1 VLTGNE
7 PEREPSLADTLL
19 IAKTAADCLLFVKH
33 QSETLIGISLPST
46 KRWTMMK
53 RADHPSRVVRHR
65 NVRPTFE
72 KTIHNLCPSCGSAQ
86 FTVYFESGSPR
97 KVGALCYSCGT
108 VGFFARDNFFQIG
121 RIPTKHRRLTGHR
134 ALEVVGG

>member
-1 VLTGNE
+1 
-7 PEREPSLADTLL
+7 
-19 IAKTAADCLLFVKH
+19 
-33 QSETLIGISLPST
+33 
-46 KRWTMMK
+46 MMK
-53 RADHPSRVVRHR
+53 RGDHPSRVAKHR

-72 KTIHNLCPSCGSAQ
+72 KTIHNLCPTCGSTQ

-121 RIPTKHRRLTGHR
+121 RIPMKQRRLAGLH

>member
-1 VLTGNE
+1 
-7 PEREPSLADTLL
+7 
-19 IAKTAADCLLFVKH
+19 
-33 QSETLIGISLPST
+33 
-46 KRWTMMK
+46 MMK
-53 RADHPSRVVRHR
+53 RGDHPSRVARHR
-65 NVRPTFE
+65 NVRPSFE
-72 KTIHNLCPSCGSAQ
+72 KTIHNLCPTCGSTQ

-121 RIPTKHRRLTGHR
+121 RISTKHGRLADHR